1 MDWLAFQ
8 KESFWVAKGVLFEC
22 KRSPF
27 EVQKGSFS
35 SAKGVLLQNGCFPMA
50 LQGLNRG
57 FSDKRIEAF
66 QTSESRLFRRV
77 NQGVA

>member
-35 SAKGVLLQNGCFPMA
+35 GAKGVLLQNGCFPMA
-50 LQGLNRG
+50 LQGCTAR
-57 FSDKRIEAF
+57 FSTRA
-66 QTSESRLFRRV
+66 

>member
-35 SAKGVLLQNGCFPMA
+35 SAKGVLLQMGSA
-50 LQGLNRG
+50 GY
-57 FSDKRIEAF
+57 
-66 QTSESRLFRRV
+66 
-77 NQGVA
+77 